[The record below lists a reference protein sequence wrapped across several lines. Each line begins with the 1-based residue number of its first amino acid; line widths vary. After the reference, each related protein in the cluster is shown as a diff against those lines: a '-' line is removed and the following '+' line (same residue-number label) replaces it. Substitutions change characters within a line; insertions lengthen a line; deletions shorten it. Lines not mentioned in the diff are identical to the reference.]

1 VKNLAFEDIDL
12 PENGLTTDE
21 SPRRES
27 KSEAT
32 MIRRT
37 RKNTCMYWKKL
48 QHKELKKKAC
58 KFENKRGKENSE
70 GIHNN

>member
-1 VKNLAFEDIDL
+1 MKNLAFDDIDL
-12 PENGLTTDE
+12 PENGLTTAE

-48 QHKELKKKAC
+48 QHKELKKKA
-58 KFENKRGKENSE
+58 
-70 GIHNN
+70 